1 MSKCDAECGRQCV
14 ELNAETPNL
23 WGELPSIIQHQLS
36 EEKRTMPVKHD
47 LYADLS
53 ITKDELIKLRGKDAK
68 LNHLVDQ
75 YDAIDADIV
84 KAEAGSA
91 GDVSDDQLKK
101 LKEKR
106 LLAKDKIVQQ
116 VAASG

>member
-1 MSKCDAECGRQCV
+1 
-14 ELNAETPNL
+14 
-23 WGELPSIIQHQLS
+23 
-36 EEKRTMPVKHD
+36 MPVKHD

-53 ITKDELIKLRGKDAK
+53 ITKDELIKLRSADAK
-68 LNHLVDQ
+68 LNQLVDD
-75 YDAIDADIV
+75 YDTIDADIV

-106 LLAKDKIVQQ
+106 VLTKEKIVNQI
-116 VAASG
+116 AAGT